1 MRNLSLL
8 VFSLLFLS
16 VLSTS
21 GRAQEIERVEPPNW
35 WVGFE
40 NTELQLLVY
49 GQDIGHLKPVVEYP
63 GVSVKHVVRTENDH
77 YLFLYLNVS
86 PNTRPG
92 KFPIIFTSKG
102 LEVLRHDYELLARK
116 AGAAEVA
123 GFDNTDVMYLI
134 TPDRF
139 ANGDPE
145 NDAVAEMKEGLNR
158 EYKGGR
164 HGGDIKGI
172 QDNLDYIVDMGF
184 TAIWVNPVLENNME
198 QYSYHGYST
207 TDFYRVDPRFGSN
220 ETYRNLGAAAGAK
233 GVKLI
238 MDMILNH
245 CGSNHWFVLDPP
257 TKDWINYG
265 GEYVNTSHR
274 RTTVQDVHASTYD
287 QKRFSDGWFVQ
298 TMPDLN
304 QRNPLFGT
312 YLIQNSI
319 WWVEYA
325 GLAGIRMDTY
335 PYSDAAYLSEWSC
348 ALMREYPSFSI
359 VGEEWSPQPAIVS
372 YWQAGK
378 ENHDG
383 YSSCLPNLM
392 DFPLQE
398 AMRASLAGEHES
410 WNDPWVKL
418 YETLALDFLYPA
430 YDDLVVFPDNHDM
443 ARIFTQVDHDYGLW
457 QLALTYV
464 LTTRGIPQV
473 YYGTEILMDSRENP
487 GDHGLIRTDFPGGW
501 AGDAVNAFT
510 GAGLSEEKAAAQ
522 QWLKRLL
529 NWRKTASVVHHGK
542 LMQFAPQN
550 KVYVF
555 FRYDEEEKV
564 MVILNRNED
573 TVELDLSPYTEQL
586 QGISS
591 GTDILTGKAHA
602 LADNLQLAGKRAY
615 VLEIE

>member
-1 MRNLSLL
+1 MRNFPLFLL
-8 VFSLLFLS
+8 TLLFLS
-16 VLSTS
+16 ALSTR
-21 GRAQEIERVEPPNW
+21 GLAQEIERVEPPNW

-63 GVSVKHVVRTENDH
+63 GVSVKQVIRTENDH

-102 LEVLRHDYELLARK
+102 LEVLRRDYELLPRK

-139 ANGDPE
+139 ANGDPD

-172 QDNLDYIVDMGF
+172 WDNLDYISDMGF

-198 QYSYHGYST
+198 QYSYHGYYT

-220 ETYRNLGAAAGAK
+220 ESYRDLGAAAGAK

-274 RTTVQDVHASTYD
+274 RTTVQDVHASAYD

-335 PYSDAAYLSEWSC
+335 PYSDAEYLSQWSC
-348 ALMREYPSFSI
+348 ALMREYPNFSI

-383 YSSCLPNLM
+383 YASCLPNLM

-398 AMRASLAGEHES
+398 AMRSSLAGEHES
-410 WNDPWVKL
+410 WNDPWIKL

-443 ARIFTQVDHDYGLW
+443 ARIFTQVGHDYALW

-473 YYGTEILMDSRENP
+473 YYGTEI
-487 GDHGLIRTDFPGGW
+487 
-501 AGDAVNAFT
+501 
-510 GAGLSEEKAAAQ
+510 
-522 QWLKRLL
+522 
-529 NWRKTASVVHHGK
+529 
-542 LMQFAPQN
+542 
-550 KVYVF
+550 
-555 FRYDEEEKV
+555 
-564 MVILNRNED
+564 
-573 TVELDLSPYTEQL
+573 
-586 QGISS
+586 
-591 GTDILTGKAHA
+591 
-602 LADNLQLAGKRAY
+602 
-615 VLEIE
+615 